1 MKDSLRLSMS
11 WLHTWCGLLCGWLLC
26 AIFLAGSLSV
36 FRDPITHWMK
46 AEPILTTNTATKS
59 GAAHNADP
67 AAIAHVLASTMQYM
81 ATHAAGAP
89 FWRITL
95 PEHPGQALQ
104 VFWRS
109 KDGPRTGSQLVVHPE
124 SGAFLPLPW
133 GRQTEGGRH
142 FMSFHYALHADM
154 LGFWL
159 VGFVSMG
166 MLLALVSG
174 VIVHKRIFKDFFT
187 FRPGKGQRSWLDAH
201 NVTAVLALP
210 FLFMIVYTGLAFF
223 YTTYMPM
230 PLRATYGSDSK
241 AYAQYQQELV
251 PTPALKRKLSGQTV
265 PLPDLSPLMQQAQSM
280 TGLPARMLLI
290 ERPGDASMVIKV
302 YDQGPDT
309 AGTGRIL
316 NSPGIVTF
324 DGVTGAVL
332 QWQKSEGDHAAIS
345 SQTHRVIETL
355 HVAGF
360 GGWGMKWLYFL
371 CGIMGMIMIAS
382 GTILFSV
389 KRRNKNEM
397 EFGAAT
403 ARVYRWIEAL
413 NVASVAGICV
423 ACISY
428 FYANRLLDADLAL
441 RPAWEIRA
449 FFIVWLLTL
458 VHAMLRPP
466 THAWVE
472 QLALAAAMC
481 LALPLL
487 NALTTGEYFLPYL
500 LRSDWQNFL
509 VELVAITFGV
519 ALAYTAYKVR
529 RKNKRLMKNT
539 AASKAK

>member
-46 AEPILTTNTATKS
+46 AEPVLAANTH
-59 GAAHNADP
+59 AAHGLD
-67 AAIAHVLASTMQYM
+67 AHVLASTMQYM
-81 ATHAAGAP
+81 ATNAAGAP

-95 PEHPGQALQ
+95 PEQPGDALQ

-124 SGAFLPLPW
+124 SGAFLSLPW

-223 YTTYMPM
+223 YTSYMPM
-230 PLRATYGSDSK
+230 PLRTAYGSDGK
-241 AYAQYQQELV
+241 AYAQYQQELA
-251 PTPALKRKLSGQTV
+251 PAPILKRKLSGEAA
-265 PLPDLSPLMQQAQSM
+265 PLPELSPLMQQAQNM

-290 ERPGDASMVIKV
+290 ERPGDASMTIKI
-302 YDQGPDT
+302 YDRGPDT

-332 QWQKSEGDHAAIS
+332 QWQKSEGNHDAIS
-345 SQTHRVIETL
+345 SKAHRVVETL

-371 CGIMGMIMIAS
+371 CGIMGMIMIAT

-397 EFGAAT
+397 EFGFAT

-413 NVASVAGICV
+413 NVASVTGICV

-428 FYANRLLDADLAL
+428 LYANRLIDADFAL
-441 RPAWEIRA
+441 RSAWEIRA
-449 FFIVWLLTL
+449 FFIAWLLTL
-458 VHAMLRPP
+458 LHAMLRPAAR
-466 THAWVE
+466 AWVE
-472 QLALAAAMC
+472 QLAFAAC
-481 LALPLL
+481 LCIALPLL
-487 NALTTGEYFLPYL
+487 NFVTTGAYFVHYL
-500 LRSDWQNFL
+500 QRADWQGFS
-509 VELVAITFGV
+509 VEMVALTFGV
-519 ALAYTAYKVR
+519 ALAYAAYKVW
-529 RKNKRLMKNT
+529 RKNMRP
-539 AASKAK
+539 AVVSKAKR

>member
-1 MKDSLRLSMS
+1 MKASLRLSMS